1 MATVSN
7 HDRAAAGDR
16 LVVGAWTEDAD
27 GASKSDRYLAQ
38 RLEAASADYKGAA
51 LQAFLLG
58 AAVAGCVWLACGIL
72 AEHWLVP
79 GGLPRWARWMWLGL
93 GLIGLVAAAV
103 RWLLPLMRY
112 RVNLVYA
119 AREIERE
126 HPELHNDIVNTV
138 LVRARPDGAAAVVVK
153 SLKRRAAKSL
163 AGVPGDGVIDRK
175 LAVRLASSLA
185 LMVGLGFLYEV
196 MAPKS
201 MLVSAARLLAPW
213 AGWMAPSRVRID
225 LPQMHWQMPGEE
237 DAALRDGNGA
247 RLDEDRRRLRI
258 EQGAT
263 AVVRGRQVVFSAGI
277 AGLRRGE
284 KPVLQVTP
292 VRDDGSVDADA
303 GTWKVEMTG
312 VASEARNAK
321 EFTAV
326 LPDATRGLENSV
338 AVVLAAGDA
347 RSERVRIAV
356 IDSPSLLVREVRYD
370 YPPYTGRQSETVAW
384 QGDLRA
390 LEGTVA
396 TVVAESNQP
405 LEAAWIDF
413 ACNGGRDLKFKLGA
427 SDLARVSVSFP
438 LHLNADR
445 SAPEHASYRLLFQPR
460 GKTGAGEPVL
470 TEAMEHRIE
479 VVADVAPEVS
489 VEEPRESPLRVPP
502 AEPVTVRLRAL
513 DPDFALARAG
523 LEARVQGG
531 GEQRRITLLD
541 AVTAGVFKG
550 AARLV
555 PERMGAA
562 AGAVLE
568 YRAFAEDNRQ
578 PQPNVAYSPWQMLTI
593 DPAAPP
599 RAPDAEPPPLARN
612 DGGEDS
618 RQAGRGDGAAQAG
631 GDEQQDGQAGAQEGG
646 QAGGQQEG
654 GQQPEGGQPGGQA
667 QQQGGPGAAP
677 DQSGAA
683 NPAAAAKPPNQQ
695 PNQQPEQQKDQ
706 PPQQGNQE
714 GGGNQSGGNQGEGAA
729 GAGQQGK
736 QPREGQQG
744 TGAQRPSGDGKPSG
758 AGAQGEGEAP
768 QGQASGGKG
777 QQPNDQK
784 QGGQQQGGQKQGGQQ
799 QGGQQ
804 QGADSGGGKA
814 GDPSAGQGA
823 PPVAADGTDDG
834 EAIERILEHRR
845 RTEKKTAGNR
855 QGDTPAGEKGAG
867 EKGAGEKGA
876 GEKSAGEKG
885 AGEKG
890 AGEKGAGEKGAG
902 EKGAGEKGAGEKGA
916 GEKGAGE
923 KGAGEKGAG
932 EKGAGEKGA
941 GEKGAGEK
949 GAGEKGAGEKG
960 AGEKGAGEKGAGEKG
975 AGEKGAGEKGAGEKG
990 AGEKGAGGQEEGGEA
1005 GAQSDQPPVGQ
1016 PGASPSPT
1024 GSGGWSGSDAAA
1036 SAAAD
1041 ADGPAPSKET
1051 EWGDQDLS
1059 NARNAASLAIEHLRN
1074 AVENNRTDVLDQLG
1088 WTRDQARAFLQR
1100 WQVMQQM
1107 AGSNDP
1113 VQRGEFERA
1122 MRSLGLRAGGV
1133 KSGRDVPADVKG
1145 GQAEGRRSRPPSEY
1159 REQFKA
1165 YTQGTAD
1172 E

>member
-1 MATVSN
+1 MATVSK
-7 HDRAAAGDR
+7 HEHAAAGDR

-38 RLEAASADYKGAA
+38 RLEAAGADYKGAA

-72 AEHWLVP
+72 AEHWLVA
-79 GGLPRWARWMWLGL
+79 GGLPRWARWLWLGV

-175 LAVRLASSLA
+175 LAVRLACALA

-213 AGWMAPSRVRID
+213 VGWMAPSRVRID

-263 AVVRGRQVVFSAGI
+263 AVVRGRQVVLSAGI

-284 KPVLQVTP
+284 KPVVQVTP
-292 VRDDGSVDADA
+292 ERDDGTVDGEA
-303 GTWKVEMTG
+303 GTWQVEMTG

-326 LPDATRGLENSV
+326 LPDAARGLENSV
-338 AVVLAAGDA
+338 AIVLAAGDA
-347 RSERVRIAV
+347 RTERVRIAV

-390 LEGTVA
+390 LEGTLA
-396 TVVAESNQP
+396 TVMAESNQS
-405 LEAAWIDF
+405 LEAAWVDF
-413 ACNGGRDLKFKLGA
+413 ACNGGRDLKFKQGA
-427 SDLARVSVSFP
+427 IDLTRVNVSFP
-438 LHLNADR
+438 LYLNADR
-445 SAPEHASYRLLFQPR
+445 SGPEHASYRLLFQPR

-502 AEPVTVRLRAL
+502 AAPVTVRLRAL

-523 LEARVQGG
+523 LETRVQGG

-618 RQAGRGDGAAQAG
+618 PQAGRGDGAAQDG
-631 GDEQQDGQAGAQEGG
+631 GEEQQDGQAGPQERGQEGG
-646 QAGGQQEG
+646 QERGQEG
-654 GQQPEGGQPGGQA
+654 GQT

-677 DQSGAA
+677 DQPGAA
-683 NPAAAAKPPNQQ
+683 NPATADKPPKQQ
-695 PNQQPEQQKDQ
+695 PDQQPDQQPKQQQDQ

-729 GAGQQGK
+729 GSGQKGK

-744 TGAQRPSGDGKPSG
+744 AGAQRPAGEGKQSG
-758 AGAQGEGEAP
+758 AGAQGEGEKP

-777 QQPNDQK
+777 QQPSD
-784 QGGQQQGGQKQGGQQ
+784 QKQGGQQ

-804 QGADSGGGKA
+804 QGDQKQGGQQQGADSGGEKTGEP
-814 GDPSAGQGA
+814 GAGQGM

-834 EAIERILEHRR
+834 EAIERLLEHRR
-845 RTEKKTAGNR
+845 RTEKKTAG
-855 QGDTPAGEKGAG
+855 KGQ
-867 EKGAGEKGA
+867 
-876 GEKSAGEKG
+876 SGEKG

-916 GEKGAGE
+916 GEQGAGE
-923 KGAGEKGAG
+923 Q
-932 EKGAGEKGA
+932 
-941 GEKGAGEK
+941 
-949 GAGEKGAGEKG
+949 G

-1005 GAQSDQPPVGQ
+1005 GAQADQPPVGQ

-1024 GSGGWSGSDAAA
+1024 GSGGWSGSDAAPQ
-1036 SAAAD
+1036 AAAD
-1041 ADGPAPSKET
+1041 AQGPAPSKET

-1088 WTRDQARAFLQR
+1088 WTRDQARAFLKR
-1100 WQVMQQM
+1100 WQAMQQM
-1107 AGSNDP
+1107 AGSSDP

-1165 YTQGTAD
+1165 YTQGTA
-1172 E
+1172 EE

>member
-7 HDRAAAGDR
+7 HDRAAADDR

-72 AEHWLVP
+72 AEHWFVP

-175 LAVRLASSLA
+175 LAVRLACSLA

-225 LPQMHWQMPGEE
+225 PPQMHWQMPGEE

-326 LPDATRGLENSV
+326 LPDAARGLENSV

-370 YPPYTGRQSETVAW
+370 YPPYTARQSETVAW

-460 GKTGAGEPVL
+460 GKMGAGEPVL

-502 AEPVTVRLRAL
+502 AEPVVVRLRAL

-578 PQPNVAYSPWQMLTI
+578 PQPNVSYSPWQMLTI

-618 RQAGRGDGAAQAG
+618 RQAGRGDGEAQAG
-631 GDEQQDGQAGAQEGG
+631 GEEQQDGQAGAQEGG

-654 GQQPEGGQPGGQA
+654 GQA
-667 QQQGGPGAAP
+667 QQQGGPGSAP
-677 DQSGAA
+677 DQPGAA
-683 NPAAAAKPPNQQ
+683 NPAAADKP

-714 GGGNQSGGNQGEGAA
+714 GGGNQSGGTQGEGAA

-744 TGAQRPSGDGKPSG
+744 AGPQRPSGEGKPSG
-758 AGAQGEGEAP
+758 AGAQGEGQQE
-768 QGQASGGKG
+768 QQGERGQASGGKG
-777 QQPNDQK
+777 QQPDDQK
-784 QGGQQQGGQKQGGQQ
+784 QRGQQQGGQKQGGQQ

-845 RTEKKTAGNR
+845 RTEEKNAGNR
-855 QGDTPAGEKGAG
+855 QGDTP
-867 EKGAGEKGA
+867 
-876 GEKSAGEKG
+876 
-885 AGEKG
+885 
-890 AGEKGAGEKGAG
+890 
-902 EKGAGEKGAGEKGA
+902 
-916 GEKGAGE
+916 
-923 KGAGEKGAG
+923 
-932 EKGAGEKGA
+932 
-941 GEKGAGEK
+941 
-949 GAGEKGAGEKG
+949 
-960 AGEKGAGEKGAGEKG
+960 AGEKGAGEKG

-1024 GSGGWSGSDAAA
+1024 GSGGSSGSDAAA

-1100 WQVMQQM
+1100 WQAMQQM